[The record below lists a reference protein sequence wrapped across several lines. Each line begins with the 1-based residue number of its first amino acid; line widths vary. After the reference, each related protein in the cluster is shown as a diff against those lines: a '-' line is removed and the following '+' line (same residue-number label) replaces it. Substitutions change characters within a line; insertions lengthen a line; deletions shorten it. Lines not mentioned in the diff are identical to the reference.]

1 MNTDPIADLLTRI
14 RNASD
19 AKHPTV
25 KVPASKSKKQIL
37 ALLTDEG
44 FVAGYEEREN
54 EDGKPEFKI
63 ALRFDN
69 KGLPVIREIKRLSR
83 PGKRVYVGREDIPRN
98 RGGLGMVIVSTSKGM
113 LSDQKARLEGIGGE
127 LICSVF

>member
-44 FVAGYEEREN
+44 FVAGYEERDN

-83 PGKRVYVGREDIPRN
+83 PGKRVYVGREEIPRN